1 MNKEKKEEKPLLD
14 RMRLAFFMQDSSNIF
29 AENRFMRFMMI
40 CMIVWSA
47 FNTVLLKEALDN
59 HKTVIMPA
67 DESFRY
73 EITSD
78 NANDKYLYRMARHIS
93 FLAGNL
99 NAATTR
105 DQLNELLMLIHPDNY
120 GFYQEHFNKLSKEA
134 ERYPNISYV
143 IAINGNKSINLLD
156 DTMFVDLTKKRLVG
170 DTVTRKDRMK
180 FEIGYKIEAGRF
192 FVTGVNEISEDGEQI
207 DENI

>member
-1 MNKEKKEEKPLLD
+1 MTKDKKEEKTLLD
-14 RMRLAFFMQDSSNIF
+14 RTRIGLYMQDSSNIF

-40 CMIVWSA
+40 AMIIWSA
-47 FNTVLLKEALDN
+47 FNTVLLKNALDN
-59 HKTVIMPA
+59 QRTVVMPP
-67 DESFRY
+67 DESFKY

-78 NANDKYLYRMARHIS
+78 EANDKYLYRMARNIS

-120 GFYQEHFNKLSKEA
+120 GYYQEHFNKLSKEA

-143 IAINGNKSINLLD
+143 IAINGNRAVELLD
-156 DTMFVDLTKKRLVG
+156 NKIFVDLTKKRLVG
-170 DTVTRKDRMK
+170 DNVTRKDRMK
-180 FEIGYKIEAGRF
+180 FEIGYVIQEGRF
-192 FVTGVNEISEDGEQI
+192 YVTGVNEIAQNGAPTN
-207 DENI
+207 ENQ